1 MKLRAGDEVVSVD
14 VARNDASILMIT
26 EAGYGKRTRVDSF
39 RAQARGGLGVR
50 GIQIKEKKGYV
61 VSAFMAASDDEIVAV
76 TSGGSTIRTSV
87 SSISS
92 QGRTAT
98 GVRVMTVEAG
108 QTVSSVALIL
118 AADE

>member
-87 SSISS
+87 NSISS